1 MAKADQYGAIIRERY
16 ELGHP
21 GNYGDSQAETAR
33 YALLTGNQSQIDAL
47 NIFETEVGY
56 LRHPEVA
63 GLWPES
69 DTSNDQ
75 FVPWLMAL
83 ELFMPMFAERVR
95 KENKG
100 SLKLKGSNAYLQL
113 GSIALIYKSDLL
125 LLLVNLLQGALL
137 LLPWR
142 IKDDGGIERHAGQVQ
157 DYLNLVC
164 IHVYLKTRG
173 RLSVLPCKKAVAL
186 AAVKRYY
193 LEGPDAEPYSEF
205 IVRAYE
211 EALDNV

>member
-1 MAKADQYGAIIRERY
+1 MRADKLGALVRQRY
-16 ELGHP
+16 SDGHP
-21 GNYGDSQAETAR
+21 GNYGDSMAETAR
-33 YALLTGNQSQIDAL
+33 YALLTGAQAQIDAL
-47 NIFETEVGY
+47 NVFETEVGY
-56 LRHPEVA
+56 LRHPDVA

-83 ELFMPMFAERVR
+83 DLFMPMFAERVR
-95 KENKG
+95 NDNKG
-100 SLKLKGSNAYLQL
+100 RLRLKGSRATLQL

-125 LLLVNLLQGALL
+125 LLLVNLLQGLLL

-142 IKDDGGIERHAGQVQ
+142 IKDDGGIERHEGQVQ

-173 RLSVLPCKKAVAL
+173 RISMLPCKKSVAL
-186 AAVKRYY
+186 SAIKKYY
-193 LEGPDAEPYSEF
+193 LEGPDTEPNAQW
-205 IVRAYE
+205 IVDAYAKE
-211 EALDNV
+211 LGA

>member
-1 MAKADQYGAIIRERY
+1 MLADKLGALVREKY
-16 ELGHP
+16 TEGHP

-47 NIFETEVGY
+47 NIFETELGY
-56 LRHPEVA
+56 LRHPTVG

-83 ELFMPMFAERVR
+83 DLFMPMFAERVR
-95 KENKG
+95 IENRG
-100 SLKLKGSNAYLQL
+100 RLCLKGSNAYLQL

-142 IKDDGGIERHAGQVQ
+142 IKDDGGIERHEGQVQ

>member
-1 MAKADQYGAIIRERY
+1 MKQDKLGALVRERY

-21 GNYGDSQAETAR
+21 GNYGDSMAETSR
-33 YALLTGNQSQIDAL
+33 YALLAGAQAQIDAL
-47 NIFETEVGY
+47 NIFETELGY
-56 LRHPEVA
+56 LRHPEVG

-83 ELFMPMFAERVR
+83 DLFMPMFAERVR
-95 KENKG
+95 RENKG

-113 GSIALIYKSDLL
+113 GSIALIYKLDWL

-142 IKDDGGIERHAGQVQ
+142 IKDDGGIERHEGQVQ

-173 RLSVLPCKKAVAL
+173 RLSVLPAKKSFAL
-186 AAVKRYY
+186 AAVKKYY
-193 LEGPDAEPYSEF
+193 LEGPDAEPNAEW
-205 IVRAYE
+205 IVDAYAKE
-211 EALDNV
+211 LDA

>member
-1 MAKADQYGAIIRERY
+1 MKADKLGALVRQRY
-16 ELGHP
+16 SDGHP

-83 ELFMPMFAERVR
+83 DLFMPMFAERVR
-95 KENKG
+95 RENRER
-100 SLKLKGSNAYLQL
+100 LCLKGSNAYLQL
-113 GSIALIYKSDLL
+113 GSIALIYKLDWL

-142 IKDDGGIERHAGQVQ
+142 IKDDGGIERHDGQVQ